1 MDIRENAERILKEYG
16 LLEKFGRYGIVH
28 IVGSYKMNLMTWNDL
43 DINIENEKYTPNMVF
58 SLSNDLNEILKP
70 YRFEGFCIE
79 KERSYFYGCET
90 YIIGEPWNIDIW
102 FKNRPKIIET
112 EKNNEKVMEYIT
124 ANPSLKNVIIEIK
137 LKLIELR
144 LYGIQKFSNKH
155 YHSNEI
161 YNAVLNEGIKNFND
175 FIEKYPK

>member
-1 MDIRENAERILKEYG
+1 MDTRENADRILKEYG
-16 LLEKFGRYGIVH
+16 LLEIIGRYGIVH

-70 YRFEGFCIE
+70 YRFEGFCIKKE
-79 KERSYFYGCET
+79 KCYFYGCET
-90 YIIGEPWNIDIW
+90 CIIGEPWKIDIW
-102 FKNRPKIIET
+102 FKNRLKIIET
-112 EKNNEKVMEYIT
+112 EKNNEKVIEYII

-137 LKLIELR
+137 FKLIKLR

-155 YHSNEI
+155 YHSYKI
-161 YNAVLNEGIKNFND
+161 YNAVLNEGIKNFNN